1 MGKIYS
7 YFSYPSSYEY
17 ILRIIEI
24 VAPFLAASYT
34 SFYFVGSKKYT
45 KALKEFMAIGVIPL
59 SFLAA
64 IRHMF
69 FYGKTKYFELE
80 GIGANLGVGIAGI
93 IALCKN
99 FNNNALGSIFIV
111 YTVYAI
117 INCLTWILYRK
128 NNSEKYFMIISSIVI
143 ISMVMY
149 YIYIAF
155 DKETQIDDDDIY

>member
-34 SFYFVGSKKYT
+34 SFYFIGSKKYT

-64 IRHMF
+64 MRHMF
-69 FYGKTKYFELE
+69 FYGKAKYFELE

-99 FNNNALGSIFIV
+99 FDNNALGSIFIV

-128 NNSEKYFMIISSIVI
+128 NSSEKYFMVGSCLAITGLT
-143 ISMVMY
+143 
-149 YIYIAF
+149 IYFTYVAYHEKTDPDQDF
-155 DKETQIDDDDIY
+155 